1 MENEFYRML
10 DIDQLLANY
19 ATVSENKC
27 GFFLCRRGSADL
39 LLNNKSFH
47 VEAGMMCIYTPYTF
61 IRIVQHSPDIGGCL
75 MEGGLDAIQPAL
87 SDIHIADRLYI
98 RSHPCVRLGDAQV
111 ARIEELFNTIGNRTA
126 LARESCSP
134 RSARL
139 RGMVV
144 QSLLQAFCL
153 EVLDI
158 YFNSAPV
165 EELPQDCEERI
176 FNRFFM
182 SVFRNCERERAV
194 SYYANEQSLSPNY
207 LSSVI
212 KSHSDRTAM
221 QWIET
226 LTILKAKHS
235 LRFTKLTIKEIA
247 YKMHFPD
254 QSVFGRYFKKHCGM
268 SPSDYRNKAAE

>member
-1 MENEFYRML
+1 M
-10 DIDQLLANY
+10 ANY

-27 GFFLCRRGSADL
+27 GFFLCRRGSVDL

-87 SDIHIADRLYI
+87 SDIHIADRLHI

-158 YFNSAPV
+158 YFNCAPV
-165 EELPQDCEERI
+165 EELPQD
-176 FNRFFM
+176 
-182 SVFRNCERERAV
+182 
-194 SYYANEQSLSPNY
+194 
-207 LSSVI
+207 
-212 KSHSDRTAM
+212 
-221 QWIET
+221 
-226 LTILKAKHS
+226 KHS

>member
-1 MENEFYRML
+1 
-10 DIDQLLANY
+10 
-19 ATVSENKC
+19 
-27 GFFLCRRGSADL
+27 
-39 LLNNKSFH
+39 
-47 VEAGMMCIYTPYTF
+47 MCIYTPYTF

-87 SDIHIADRLYI
+87 SDIHIADRLHI

-158 YFNSAPV
+158 YFNCAPV

-176 FNRFFM
+176 FNRF
-182 SVFRNCERERAV
+182 SCRCSATA
-194 SYYANEQSLSPNY
+194 SANAPCHTMPTSKACRQTTSRR
-207 LSSVI
+207 SSSRI
-212 KSHSDRTAM
+212 PTAM
-221 QWIET
+221 PCNG
-226 LTILKAKHS
+226 LK
-235 LRFTKLTIKEIA
+235 R
-247 YKMHFPD
+247 
-254 QSVFGRYFKKHCGM
+254 
-268 SPSDYRNKAAE
+268 

>member
-87 SDIHIADRLYI
+87 SDIHIADRLHI

-111 ARIEELFNTIGNRTA
+111 ARI
-126 LARESCSP
+126 
-134 RSARL
+134 
-139 RGMVV
+139 
-144 QSLLQAFCL
+144 
-153 EVLDI
+153 
-158 YFNSAPV
+158 
-165 EELPQDCEERI
+165 
-176 FNRFFM
+176 
-182 SVFRNCERERAV
+182 
-194 SYYANEQSLSPNY
+194 
-207 LSSVI
+207 
-212 KSHSDRTAM
+212 
-221 QWIET
+221 
-226 LTILKAKHS
+226 
-235 LRFTKLTIKEIA
+235 
-247 YKMHFPD
+247 
-254 QSVFGRYFKKHCGM
+254 
-268 SPSDYRNKAAE
+268 

>member
-1 MENEFYRML
+1 ML

-87 SDIHIADRLYI
+87 SDIHIADRLHI

-158 YFNSAPV
+158 YFNCAPV

-176 FNRFFM
+176 FNRF
-182 SVFRNCERERAV
+182 SCRCSATA
-194 SYYANEQSLSPNY
+194 SANAPCHTMPTSKACRQTTSRR
-207 LSSVI
+207 SSSRI
-212 KSHSDRTAM
+212 PTA
-221 QWIET
+221 
-226 LTILKAKHS
+226 LPCNGLK
-235 LRFTKLTIKEIA
+235 R
-247 YKMHFPD
+247 
-254 QSVFGRYFKKHCGM
+254 
-268 SPSDYRNKAAE
+268 